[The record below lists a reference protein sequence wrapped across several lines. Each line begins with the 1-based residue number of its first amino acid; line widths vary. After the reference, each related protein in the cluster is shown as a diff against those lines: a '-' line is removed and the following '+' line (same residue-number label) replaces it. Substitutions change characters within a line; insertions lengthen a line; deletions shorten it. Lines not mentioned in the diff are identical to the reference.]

1 MATIRLIPSTYS
13 LSSTYLSIDNAA
25 NMYNNVDNST
35 YATVKNTV
43 FSTSAYHVY
52 IKGFNFSDI
61 PSDAIIN
68 SFTIKVKVKQSGV
81 STNTSYRPY
90 LVNNTTTITG
100 NCDVVTT
107 TEQILTFT
115 GVTADWDTIK
125 GYGSNFGIRLT
136 NRRSNLFR
144 ASYLYIYGAEIL
156 VDYTI
161 PEYYNVTTS
170 KSGTGTINPEG
181 TKRVVEGN
189 NFNLIITPGTRSYL
203 SSVTD
208 NGVDVTSSIQ
218 SYDAESYIYT
228 VSSVAANHSIIV
240 VFEEIQQTLYLKE
253 NGAWKA
259 YSKAYKKVNG
269 SWVLQ
274 TDLSSLFDTNG
285 KYIKMN

>member
-1 MATIRLIPSTYS
+1 MATIRLVPSTYS

-25 NMYNNVDNST
+25 NMYNNTDNST
-35 YATVKNTV
+35 YATVKNTI

-61 PSDAIIN
+61 PSDAIVN
-68 SFTIKVKVKQSGV
+68 SFTVKVKVRQSGV
-81 STNTSYRPY
+81 STNTSYRPH

-100 NCDVVTT
+100 DCNVVTT
-107 TEQILTFT
+107 TEQVLTFT

-125 GYGSNFGIRLT
+125 GYGSNFGIGLT
-136 NRRSNLFR
+136 NRRANLFK

-156 VDYTI
+156 VDYTM
-161 PEYYNVTTS
+161 PVYH
-170 KSGTGTINPEG
+170 K
-181 TKRVVEGN
+181 
-189 NFNLIITPGTRSYL
+189 
-203 SSVTD
+203 
-208 NGVDVTSSIQ
+208 
-218 SYDAESYIYT
+218 
-228 VSSVAANHSIIV
+228 
-240 VFEEIQQTLYLKE
+240 TLYLKE